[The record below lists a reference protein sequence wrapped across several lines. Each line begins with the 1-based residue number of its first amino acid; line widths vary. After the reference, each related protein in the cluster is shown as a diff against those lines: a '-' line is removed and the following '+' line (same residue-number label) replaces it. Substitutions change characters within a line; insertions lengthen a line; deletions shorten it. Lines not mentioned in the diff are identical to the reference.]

1 MKVREGQNEVIK
13 MAMSDKI
20 EAFIIELL
28 KEEMSDGIELG
39 RNELASIFSC
49 VPSQI
54 NYVISTRFNPEKG
67 YIVESRRG
75 GGGYIRIKRIPKDI
89 FGDIDEII
97 KNMGK
102 GISKEK
108 AKGIIDYLSN
118 TDRLDKKQKVIIETV
133 VLEALNEDEDELR
146 ARVLKCIMEKI

>member
-1 MKVREGQNEVIK
+1 MVIK

-20 EAFIIELL
+20 EAFIMELL

-39 RNELASIFSC
+39 RNELASVFNC

-75 GGGYIRIKRIPKDI
+75 GGGYIRIKRIPGDV
-89 FGDIDEII
+89 FGDIEGII
-97 KNMGK
+97 KNIGE

-118 TDRLDKKQKVIIETV
+118 TERLDRKQKIIIEAAV
-133 VLEALNEDEDELR
+133 IEALGDDEDEVR
-146 ARVLKCIMEKI
+146 ARVMKRIIEKI

>member
-1 MKVREGQNEVIK
+1 MVMK

-20 EAFIIELL
+20 EAFIMELL
-28 KEEMSDGIELG
+28 KEEMSGGIELG
-39 RNELASIFSC
+39 RNELASVFNC

-75 GGGYIRIKRIPKDI
+75 GGGYIRIKRMPKDI
-89 FGDIDEII
+89 FGDIEEII
-97 KNMGK
+97 RKIDT

-108 AKGIIDYLSN
+108 AKGIIDYLSD
-118 TDRLDKKQKVIIETV
+118 TDRLDKKQKTIIETV
-133 VLEALNEDEDELR
+133 VLEALDEGEDEIR
-146 ARVLKCIMEKI
+146 ARILKQILVKM

>member
-1 MKVREGQNEVIK
+1 

-20 EAFIIELL
+20 EAFIMELL
-28 KEEMSDGIELG
+28 KEEMSGGIELG
-39 RNELASIFSC
+39 RNELASVFNC

-89 FGDIDEII
+89 FGDIEEII
-97 KNMGK
+97 RKIDT

-108 AKGIIDYLSN
+108 AKGIIDYLSD
-118 TDRLDKKQKVIIETV
+118 TDRLDKKQKTIIETV
-133 VLEALNEDEDELR
+133 VLEALDEGEDEIR
-146 ARVLKCIMEKI
+146 ARILKQILVKI